1 MQKRTVKIG
10 EYNTA
15 DYGWTLTG
23 CAITAPEQKTN
34 YVDRPGGD
42 GNIDLSTVLTGGI
55 PRYKDRTLTITLEN
69 SQGDREHR
77 ERLIN
82 KMVNQLDGLVW
93 PIVHPDRPDY
103 YLAGRVH
110 VQVDYSDPAHA
121 MVTLTAQCEPWFYR
135 ARETVVSVAIGTEG
149 LETEVLHLL
158 NDGRKVVSPTITVD
172 GSVTLLVRDD
182 PNSDLSTVTTYQLTT
197 GTHVLPSVLLYPGRT
212 RYELQGTG
220 SVVFTYREAVLR

>member
-1 MQKRTVKIG
+1 MQKRTIKIG

-23 CAITAPEQKTN
+23 CSITAPEQKTN

-69 SQGDREHR
+69 SEGNREHR
-77 ERLIN
+77 ERIIN

-110 VQVDYSDPAHA
+110 VSVNYSDLAHA
-121 MVTLTAQCEPWFYR
+121 MVTITAQCEPWFYKE
-135 ARETVVSVAIGTEG
+135 RETVVNLSVNLAASAPGE
-149 LETEVLHLL
+149 LYLL
-158 NDGRKVVSPTITVD
+158 NEGRKVVSPTLTIS
-172 GSVTLLVRDD
+172 GSVGSVKVGITDG
-182 PNSDLSTVTTYQLTT
+182 TGAVTTHTLAK
-197 GTHVLPSVLLYPGRT
+197 GTHIIPELLLFPGRT
-212 RYELQGTG
+212 RVELSGVGKLTI
-220 SVVFTYREAVLR
+220 VYREAVLR